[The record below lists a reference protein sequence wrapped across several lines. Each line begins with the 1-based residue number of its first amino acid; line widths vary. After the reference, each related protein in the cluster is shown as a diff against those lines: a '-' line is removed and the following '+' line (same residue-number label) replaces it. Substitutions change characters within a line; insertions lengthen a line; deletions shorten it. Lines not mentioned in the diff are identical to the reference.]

1 MRIRRLLERI
11 VLGSMMSVLAFA
23 VERRLVKMLRRK
35 R

>member
-1 MRIRRLLERI
+1 MRRLLERLI
-11 VLGSMMSVLAFA
+11 LGTTMSVLAFV